1 MSIHA
6 VGDRHIVSHLP
17 GTWVNIS
24 PMTLLICKQW
34 GMELVLLLSGGSSL
48 SSFDSLSS
56 GTDILAQEG
65 FHSVAIGREK

>member
-1 MSIHA
+1 
-6 VGDRHIVSHLP
+6 
-17 GTWVNIS
+17 
-24 PMTLLICKQW
+24 
-34 GMELVLLLSGGSSL
+34 MELVLLLSGGSSL